1 MDASTLF
8 ENDES
13 DFKYVASNELFSESA
28 SENEAHVKYP
38 EFNFARDIND
48 LIFKMGMVFANNHEF
63 KEACREYGIK
73 HRYQIHFPTN
83 DKKRVKATHFKKCG
97 WYIWASKLNPK
108 DPTYMSMQIKS
119 RKFEHACGKVFTNFH
134 ITSKWLASH
143 YLEIFRHDPDW
154 SIPGIITRV
163 KAYHTLTINPIK
175 AWRAREL
182 ALKAINGDEAEQYGF
197 KSDTSNANNSNS
209 GDIT

>member
-1 MDASTLF
+1 
-8 ENDES
+8 
-13 DFKYVASNELFSESA
+13 
-28 SENEAHVKYP
+28 
-38 EFNFARDIND
+38 
-48 LIFKMGMVFANNHEF
+48 MVFANNHEF
-63 KEACREYGIK
+63 KEACKEYGIK

-163 KAYHTLTINPIK
+163 KAYTLTINPIK

-182 ALKAINGDEAEQYGF
+182 ALKAINGDEAVQYGRYILDTGNKAIITMLEMIRNKLMTKLF
-197 KSDTSNANNSNS
+197 KKRDMKQKDSSQTPPMPTRATQETLHD
-209 GDIT
+209 